1 MISSELQDLRSE
13 FIDLSCEF
21 AKKLSTPTSKV
32 DARDV
37 IVALEKTI
45 CDEEAF
51 WLLRS
56 RNYGAESM
64 IDSYWTSKHEY
75 AKQRV
80 VEKLVNRLHDLRLP
94 TEIATESQGPNARH
108 DILLT
113 VKKPDGSVKKRVAL
127 EIKTGYRLDF
137 SQLERLMRDSDV
149 VVLIRAETGHVTTLR
164 SRRYDALLTGTLR
177 DRIGRLRRLVEGRA
191 YAIQG
196 RGCFMCANLSCPSK
210 RRSTRSNRF
219 TLTNDHF
226 DVDLDA
232 FLRTLPL
239 AIDKA
244 VESVASQISD
254 SKS

>member
-1 MISSELQDLRSE
+1 MIPSKLQDLQSE
-13 FIDLSCEF
+13 FIDLCCEF
-21 AKKLSTPTSKV
+21 AEKLSTLTNKV
-32 DARDV
+32 DTRDI

-80 VEKLVNRLHDLRLP
+80 VEKLVNRLHDLRVHA
-94 TEIATESQGPNARH
+94 EIATESQGPNARH

-113 VKKPDGSVKKRVAL
+113 VKNPDGSVKKRVAL

-164 SRRYDALLTGTLR
+164 SRRYDALLTGSLR
-177 DRIGRLRRLVEGRA
+177 NRIGRLRRLVEGHA
-191 YAIQG
+191 YAIPG
-196 RGCFMCANLSCPSK
+196 RGCFMCANVSCPFT
-210 RRSTRSNRF
+210 RRSTRSSRF

-226 DVDLDA
+226 DMDLDT

-244 VESVASQISD
+244 VESVASEI
-254 SKS
+254 

>member
-1 MISSELQDLRSE
+1 MISSELQDLQSE
-13 FIDLSCEF
+13 FIDLCYEF

-32 DARDV
+32 DTRNV

-56 RNYGAESM
+56 CNNRAETA
-64 IDSYWTSKHEY
+64 IDSYWISKHEY
-75 AKQRV
+75 AKQKV
-80 VEKLVNRLHDLRLP
+80 VEKLANRLHDLSVP
-94 TEIATESQGPNARH
+94 AEIATESQGPNARH

-113 VKKPDGSVKKRVAL
+113 LKKPDGSVKMRVAL

-164 SRRYDALLTGTLR
+164 PRRYDALLTGSLR
-177 DRIGRLRRLVEGRA
+177 NRIGRLRRLVEGRA

-196 RGCFMCANLSCPSK
+196 RGCFMCGNVSCPFE
-210 RRSTRSNRF
+210 RRSTRSSRF
-219 TLTNDHF
+219 TLTDDHF
-226 DVDLDA
+226 DMDLDA

-239 AIDKA
+239 VIDKA
-244 VESVASQISD
+244 VESVANQI
-254 SKS
+254 

>member
-1 MISSELQDLRSE
+1 MIPSRLQDLQSE

-21 AKKLSTPTSKV
+21 ARKLSTPTNKV
-32 DARDV
+32 DGRDV

-56 RNYGAESM
+56 RNNRAESA

-75 AKQRV
+75 AKQKV
-80 VEKLVNRLHDLRLP
+80 VERLANRLHDLRLP
-94 TEIATESQGPNARH
+94 TEIATESQGTNARQ

-164 SRRYDALLTGTLR
+164 SRRYDALLTESLR
-177 DRIGRLRRLVEGRA
+177 NRIGRLRRLVEGHA

-196 RGCFMCANLSCPSK
+196 RGGFMCANVSCPFT
-210 RRSTRSNRF
+210 RRSTRSSRF

-226 DVDLDA
+226 DMDLDT
-232 FLRTLPL
+232 FLRTLHL
-239 AIDKA
+239 VIDKA
-244 VESVASQISD
+244 AESVASEI
-254 SKS
+254 

>member
-1 MISSELQDLRSE
+1 MIPSRLQDLQSE

-21 AKKLSTPTSKV
+21 ARKLSTPTNKV
-32 DARDV
+32 DGRDV

-56 RNYGAESM
+56 RNNRAESA

-75 AKQRV
+75 AKQKV
-80 VEKLVNRLHDLRLP
+80 VERLANRLHDLRLP
-94 TEIATESQGPNARH
+94 TEIATESQGTNARQ

-164 SRRYDALLTGTLR
+164 SRRYDALLTESLR
-177 DRIGRLRRLVEGRA
+177 NRIGRLRRLVEGHA

-196 RGCFMCANLSCPSK
+196 RGCFMCANVSCPFK
-210 RRSTRSNRF
+210 RRSTRSSRF

-226 DVDLDA
+226 DMDLDT
-232 FLRTLPL
+232 FLRTLHL
-239 AIDKA
+239 VIDKA
-244 VESVASQISD
+244 VESVASEI
-254 SKS
+254 